1 MDFAPA
7 HRAGYACD
15 GSCARS
21 YCRGVTAAVWAGVV
35 RNTIVRFAD
44 RLAEGAGAFALAIL
58 IALAVSAI
66 TGCSAQTPYYENSP
80 HYSYQSG
87 SRYSSYELQPYSSG
101 TLRGTQV
108 ASWYGPGFVG
118 HTTSTGEH
126 YNPNELT
133 AASKTLPLGS
143 RVRVTNPDN
152 GRSVVVRIN
161 DRGPFI
167 RGRSLDLSHRAAQ
180 QIGLTGKGVG
190 RVQVASADAPVP
202 YTGSESAVADAPRYS
217 RHSSYHRK
225 TRHSRRHRNESVGTW
240 LIGALHL

>member
-1 MDFAPA
+1 
-7 HRAGYACD
+7 
-15 GSCARS
+15 
-21 YCRGVTAAVWAGVV
+21 VWAGVFGN
-35 RNTIVRFAD
+35 RIARFAD
-44 RLAEGAGAFALAIL
+44 RLAEGAGAIVFAILLALA
-58 IALAVSAI
+58 ASAI
-66 TGCSAQTPYYENSP
+66 TGCTAQNSYYEGGP

-87 SRYSSYELQPYSSG
+87 SRYSSYENRSYSRSP
-101 TLRGTQV
+101 RGTQV

-118 HTTSTGEH
+118 HTTSTGEY
-126 YNPNELT
+126 YNSSDLT

-161 DRGPFI
+161 DRGPFV

-190 RVQVASADAPVP
+190 RVQVASADAHVS
-202 YTGSESAVADAPRYS
+202 YTGSESAVANAPRYES
-217 RHSSYHRK
+217 DSSGYTRDVSYHRHY
-225 TRHSRRHRNESVGTW
+225 RHSRRHRNESSPIGTW